1 MAELLY
7 DGNDNLI
14 RLTGAYTID
23 QDTDQPAYL
32 TDSATVGV
40 TLIDLLTDDDVVGET
55 WPVSLTY
62 VAGSQGDFVG
72 VLRDGITVSPGQ
84 ALIARVTIDN
94 GTDQYGQIDVDVQ
107 VVNRRL

>member
-1 MAELLY
+1 MAEILY
-7 DGNDNLI
+7 DWNDNLI

-23 QDTDQPAYL
+23 QDTDQPVYL
-32 TDSATVGV
+32 TSDATIGV
-40 TLIDLLTDDDVVGET
+40 TLIDLLTDDDIAGET
-55 WPVSLTY
+55 WPVSLSY

-94 GTDQYGQIDVDVQ
+94 GADQYGQIDVDVQ
-107 VVNRRL
+107 VVSRRV